1 MQSRNPGL
9 IALCNRPRR
18 ESRTDA
24 TRCARHEM
32 CLGDRVMMDI
42 VFIVVTIGFFVA
54 AIAYVNA
61 CERL

>member
-1 MQSRNPGL
+1 MQSRNSGL
-9 IALCNRPRR
+9 IALCNRLRR

-24 TRCARHEM
+24 TRCERHGM

-42 VFIVVTIGFFVA
+42 VFIVVTVGFFVA
-54 AIAYVNA
+54 AIAYVHA